1 MARTFIRQS
10 SQIRNS
16 QTYDGTLAAG
26 VALETGATNIE
37 DDLNGIR
44 SQVSRILDLG
54 VGNWY
59 DAIPTVNAKTRALL
73 TLNTDLD
80 ALEEKRML
88 FRSQILTDVTVTAA
102 QNFEVLS
109 VAGLETPT
117 QVAAVGAVLTEGAV
131 VAAAT
136 TFGAHNLDV
145 VAGANAIRPDNLCMV
160 RDGTTGDAI
169 LSSNGKVIYAL
180 IQSESA
186 VDGHTFNDTTQ
197 RVQLSFVEENAT
209 ADGLV
214 ATASA
219 DIAGKTIN
227 YSYVRRLAF
236 TNIPSDAFLSS
247 VFVDQSASTD
257 VTLTNAIAGQ
267 AGAAPQTQNIQIDQA
282 AGIFW
287 EWRDALSASIVKI
300 TEGSGTGST
309 TFGLSADVDV
319 FSSAAILNTFA
330 QGAKFNT
337 AGTELDV
344 GVTAGYIESVGANP
358 LGLRGGSD
366 LFLDD
371 VSQAGSTW
379 VQTAGIKLS
388 SNAAEWDSF
397 KTAYGEVSLLSA
409 ITAAGASART
419 AKVTANVTSTTPANN
434 DVGGVGGGTNLDTQ
448 LPDMSA
454 GSFLTDYDVYL
465 NGQLMDPGANAA
477 ANNDYY
483 PGTSLV
489 NGQLKLE
496 MTVVGNVDKITVIS
510 YA

>member
-16 QTYDGTLAAG
+16 QTYNDAIAAG
-26 VALETGATNIE
+26 IALQTGAANIE

-44 SQVSRILDLG
+44 SQVSKILDLG

-59 DAIPTVNAKTRALL
+59 DAVATVNAKTRALL

-88 FRSQILTDVTVTAA
+88 FRSQILTDITVTAA

-131 VAAAT
+131 VAQAT
-136 TFGAHNLDV
+136 AFGAHNLDV
-145 VAGANAIRPDNLCMV
+145 VAGANALRPDNLCII
-160 RDGTTGDAI
+160 RDGTTGDSI
-169 LSSNGKVIYAL
+169 LSSNGKIIYAL
-180 IQSESA
+180 LQSESG

-197 RVQLSFVEENAT
+197 QVQLSFVEENAT

-219 DIAGKTIN
+219 DIAGKLIN

-236 TNIPSDAFLSS
+236 TNIPADAFLSG
-247 VFVDQSASTD
+247 VFVDQAASTD
-257 VTLTNAIAGQ
+257 VTLTNALAGQ
-267 AGAAPQTQNIQIDQA
+267 TGPAPQLQNIQIDQG

-287 EWRDALSASIVKI
+287 EWRDALSASIVRI
-300 TEGSGTGST
+300 VEGSGAGAT
-309 TFGLSADVDV
+309 TFSLTADVDV
-319 FSSAAILNTFA
+319 FSSAALSNTFA

-337 AGTELDV
+337 VGTEIDV

-388 SNAAEWDSF
+388 TNAAEWDSF
-397 KTAYGEVSLLSA
+397 KTTFGEVSLLNA
-409 ITAAGASART
+409 ITAAGSAART
-419 AKVTANVTSTTPANN
+419 AKVTANVTATTAANL
-434 DVGGVGGGTNLDTQ
+434 DIGGVGGGTNLDAQ

-454 GSFLTDYDVYL
+454 GNFLTDYDVYL
-465 NGQLMDPGANAA
+465 NGQLMQPGANAA

-489 NGQLKLE
+489 NGQLMME
-496 MTVVGNVDKITVIS
+496 VGVVANVDKITVVS